1 MAPVDIIIN
10 IVEGKKKEAL
20 EACLKA
26 AKEDREIMEVSYQEG
41 KYTAL
46 QELIDELEGFKKL
59 FE

>member
-1 MAPVDIIIN
+1 MGIDIIIN
-10 IVEGKKKEAL
+10 IIENSKKEAL

-26 AKEDREIMEVSYQEG
+26 AKEGETMEVSYQEG

-46 QELIDELEGFKKL
+46 QELIDDFKSFKKL